1 MSDLPR
7 RYVGGPVRPPL
18 SHRLDGRDRLVTPDW
33 HLDGEGDVIL
43 VLEGPGEPL
52 SAPGVLEVDDVGD
65 CAPSQAALIR
75 RSGRSRR
82 TVKRALSWLAGNDV
96 VKVVSQPEGNR
107 YLLNWDRLVG
117 HLASPQY
124 DRRQL
129 LHVMFF
135 RLPPKEAAVVWL
147 RAKEGKSFSQVG
159 ECLGFSKQHACKVY
173 QSAVER
179 MRGEFDEGGEGR
191 EA

>member
-1 MSDLPR
+1 LE
-7 RYVGGPVRPPL
+7 VTEGPL
-18 SHRLDGRDRLVTPDW
+18 SGSLLAVALALV
-33 HLDGEGDVIL
+33 V
-43 VLEGPGEPL
+43 
-52 SAPGVLEVDDVGD
+52 SVDDVGD